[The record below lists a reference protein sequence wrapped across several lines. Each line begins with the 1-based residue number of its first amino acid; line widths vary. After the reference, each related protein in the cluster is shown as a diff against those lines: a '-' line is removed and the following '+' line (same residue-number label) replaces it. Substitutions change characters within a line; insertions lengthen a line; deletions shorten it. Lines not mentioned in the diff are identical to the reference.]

1 MPNLESSK
9 KRMRQNRKRRAHNR
23 AIRSRLRTVVKQ
35 ANTLIEEGDQEAAE
49 KAVRDAVSELDRAVK
64 KGILHRNN
72 ADRRKSRLMK
82 RLNAVKE

>member
-9 KRMRQNRKRRAHNR
+9 KRMRQNEKRRAHNR
-23 AIRSRLRTVVKQ
+23 AIRSRVRTVVDK
-35 ANTLIEEGDQEAAE
+35 ANELMEEGDQEAAE
-49 KAVRDAVSELDRAVK
+49 KAVREAVSELDRAVK